1 MPTAEVI
8 ADATRAPDP
17 AGQVAR
23 MRQCVPIW
31 STVASAS
38 AQQLRSAVRS
48 QLCQPTSTWA
58 NDCGGKLRLTTSTSP
73 MGNVAKVSEV
83 VAPKFPPPPPRNAQ
97 NRSGWELADAVTVCP
112 PGSTTVADRNA
123 SDISPA
129 CGEWAPSPP
138 PRACPAAPTDGQV
151 PVGMPRPAPASTRC
165 IVYKLDACVTVTWP
179 DAASE

>member
-1 MPTAEVI
+1 MPMADGM
-8 ADATRAPDP
+8 ADATPAPDP

-48 QLCQPTSTWA
+48 QLCQPTSTCA
-58 NDCGGKLRLTTSTSP
+58 NDCGGKLRLTASRSP
-73 MGNVAKVSEV
+73 VGNVAKVSEV

-97 NRSGWELADAVTVCP
+97 NRSGWELADAVTVWP

-129 CGEWAPSPP
+129 CREWAPSPP
-138 PRACPAAPTDGQV
+138 PRAWPAAPTAGQV
-151 PVGMPRPAPASTRC
+151 PVGIPRPAAARTWC
-165 IVYKLDACVTVTWP
+165 IAYRLVAGVTVT
-179 DAASE
+179 